1 MESASLTARDRP
13 HLLREPVRRGMAYL
27 RLWFAALPDTE

>member
-13 HLLREPVRRGMAYL
+13 HLLREPVRGGVAYPRLSVRGA
-27 RLWFAALPDTE
+27 P